1 MYRNNNSD
9 NFMNNNRQNMFQ
21 NQMNCGCNVNK
32 CTVMKRE
39 KTIIDASC
47 VDDLP
52 LAMAYVPMQ
61 RINTL
66 FDCQTA
72 LYQGTIFPELV
83 LPLEGCRG
91 GRL

>member
-1 MYRNNNSD
+1 
-9 NFMNNNRQNMFQ
+9 MNNNRQNMFQ

-32 CTVMKRE
+32 NANVIKKE
-39 KTIIDASC
+39 KMIIDASC
-47 VDDLP
+47 VNELP